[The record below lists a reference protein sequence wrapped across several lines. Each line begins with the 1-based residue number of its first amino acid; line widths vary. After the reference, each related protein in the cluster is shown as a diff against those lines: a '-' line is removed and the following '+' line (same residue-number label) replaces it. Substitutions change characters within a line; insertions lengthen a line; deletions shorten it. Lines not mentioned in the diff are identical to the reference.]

1 MMDYLSVQDICFV
14 GKSGGC
20 IGKEWEGEKKKR
32 TKVLWFR
39 KNEWSFFSG
48 L

>member
-1 MMDYLSVQDICFV
+1 MDYLSVQDLCFV

-32 TKVLWFR
+32 TEVLWGVNFLIR
-39 KNEWSFFSG
+39 FVFTDC
-48 L
+48 